1 MYISNSC
8 FQEERRVDGCQEE
21 EHMQMSI
28 RLIDAWENIELKLA
42 ALVFISILY
51 LISRKEAKAID
62 FLYPCN
68 KVVLHL

>member
-8 FQEERRVDGCQEE
+8 FQEDRRVDFCQEE
-21 EHMQMSI
+21 EHIQMNI
-28 RLIDAWENIELKLA
+28 RLMDAWKNIELKLA

-62 FLYPCN
+62 FLDPCN